1 MAKQVLAMEL
11 FARKKRDESLRFCWK
26 LPLFYTFGICVI
38 VLGGC
43 VSTGDKESA
52 GDGTGLG
59 KKPGFT
65 LSTGERTGGLIGS
78 LAKKPDIGLK
88 ERMILEPAT
97 TGGKEK
103 KKSQLLYSFRAD
115 AMPIVDALALF
126 ARTNNLN
133 IVPDPEVLGS
143 ITVDFK
149 NLPFEKA
156 MEAILDAHG
165 YSAEL
170 KQGLIRVHKFITRQF
185 EINYIRLIRSGK
197 SSSKAQ
203 ITSGSSGGGE
213 GGVAGSLEVS
223 QEDKISFWEELE
235 EQLDSM
241 ISDEGGVV
249 VNRTAGIVRVTDNL
263 RSVNNI
269 GKFLDALILSVVRQ
283 VEIEVKIYEVTLD
296 DEYSL
301 GLDWTKIG
309 MDSGFGALSTA
320 NIITSPFGGA
330 SAKGATS
337 TVTYNRGD
345 FDGVLR
351 AMKEQGEIRVVSK
364 PRLLTLNNQPAFI
377 KVGTDMPFFEAT
389 TNIDPT
395 SGRPTTTYT
404 TSFVTIGVVLSVTPQ
419 ISSEGYIML
428 DITPIVT
435 RLVGTR
441 SLIDPETGR
450 ELITAPVVD
459 VKQSSTVVRLR
470 DSEMAIIG
478 GLIQDETSET
488 ERKVPLLGD
497 LPWIGKLFSGTYKMK
512 VKREIVVFL
521 TPRLKK
527 I

>member
-1 MAKQVLAMEL
+1 MEL
-11 FARKKRDESLRFCWK
+11 FARKKRDESSQFCWK
-26 LPLFYTFGICVI
+26 LPLFYTLGICAV

-52 GDGTGLG
+52 ADGTTPG

-65 LSTGERTGGLIGS
+65 LSTGERTGGLVGS
-78 LAKKPDIGLK
+78 SAKKPDIGLK
-88 ERMILEPAT
+88 ERMILEPAA

-103 KKSQLLYSFRAD
+103 KKSQLLYSFRAV

-126 ARTNNLN
+126 AKTNNLN

-143 ITVDFK
+143 ITVNFK
-149 NLPFEKA
+149 DLSFEKA

-170 KQGLIRVHKFITRQF
+170 KQGLIRVHKFVTRQF
-185 EINYIRLIRSGK
+185 AIDYIRLIRSGK
-197 SSSKAQ
+197 GSSQAQ
-203 ITSGSSGGGE
+203 ITSGSSGGG
-213 GGVAGSLEVS
+213 GVAGSLQVS

-235 EQLDSM
+235 EQLDSL
-241 ISDEGGVV
+241 ISDEGGVA
-249 VNRTAGIVRVTDNL
+249 VNRTGGIVKVTDNL
-263 RSVNNI
+263 RSVNDI
-269 GKFLDALILSVVRQ
+269 GKFLDALISSVVRQ
-283 VEIEVKIYEVTLD
+283 VEIEVKIYEVTLN

-309 MDSGFGALSTA
+309 LDNGFGALSTS
-320 NIITSPFGGA
+320 NIITSPFGGSA
-330 SAKGATS
+330 AKGATS

-351 AMKEQGEIRVVSK
+351 AMQEQGEIRVVSK
-364 PRLLTLNNQPAFI
+364 PRLLTLNNQPALI

-419 ISSEGYIML
+419 ISADGYIML

-441 SLIDPETGR
+441 SLTDPDTGR
-450 ELITAPVVD
+450 ELVTAPVVD